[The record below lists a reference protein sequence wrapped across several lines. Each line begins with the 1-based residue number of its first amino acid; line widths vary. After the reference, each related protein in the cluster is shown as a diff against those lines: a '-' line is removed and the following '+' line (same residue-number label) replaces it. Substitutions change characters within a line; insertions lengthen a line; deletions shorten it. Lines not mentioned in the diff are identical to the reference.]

1 MAAVRRLAR
10 DGMEQRESTTTY
22 YRLTAA
28 ARLVGMS
35 PSRVRRYVEV
45 GLVRTVVDEGGQP
58 VLGAT
63 ELARLRKIR
72 RLTSDLG
79 LNAPGVEIV
88 VRLLDEIESLRAA
101 VERHG

>member
-1 MAAVRRLAR
+1 
-10 DGMEQRESTTTY
+10 MERPESITT

-58 VLGAT
+58 VVGAA

-72 RLTSDLG
+72 RLTTDLG

-88 VRLLDEIESLRAA
+88 LRLLDEIESLRAA
-101 VERHG
+101 VERRD